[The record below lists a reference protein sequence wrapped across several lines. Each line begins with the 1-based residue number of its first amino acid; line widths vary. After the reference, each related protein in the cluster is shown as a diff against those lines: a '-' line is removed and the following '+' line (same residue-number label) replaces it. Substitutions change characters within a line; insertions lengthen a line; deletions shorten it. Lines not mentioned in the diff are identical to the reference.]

1 MKILGYKLN
10 PEYVDKASGEV
21 KQNYVLYVEDLT
33 SNGYGVVTKSI
44 SADRRIIDTKKID
57 LKVLVDEQK
66 DLFISTSAYHY
77 QEYMTDIFIPA

>member
-33 SNGYGVVTKSI
+33 SNGYGIVTKSI
-44 SADRRIIDTKKID
+44 SADRKIIDSKSID
-57 LKVLVDEQK
+57 LKKIVDESK
-66 DLFISTSAYHY
+66 DIFISTQTYKY
-77 QEYMTDIFIPA
+77 QDYLTDVFVP

>member
-21 KQNYVLYVEDLT
+21 KQNYVLFVEDLT

-44 SADRRIIDTKKID
+44 SADRKIIDTKKID
-57 LKVLVDEQK
+57 LKDLVDEEK
-66 DLFISTSAYHY
+66 DIFISTSTYKY
-77 QEYMTDIFIPA
+77 QEYMTDIFVPS

>member
-44 SADRRIIDTKKID
+44 SADRKIIDTNNID
-57 LKVLVDEQK
+57 LKALIDDEK
-66 DLFISTSAYHY
+66 DVFISTSTYKY
-77 QEYMTDIFIPA
+77 QEYMTDIFVPN